1 MTGASPGSI
10 GRVADAI
17 DHVTKRRVAIKK
29 IEGVF
34 GIFENAKRTYREI
47 RLLRMLNHANII
59 NIVHMQRPKNPDTFT
74 DVYIV
79 FERMDLDMRL
89 LGRDV
94 EQELTLPHVLWFM
107 YNVRAWFEL
116 SSFDGRARD
125 TLHCFSR
132 CSIHCSCSRH

>member
-34 GIFENAKRTYREI
+34 NTFENAKRTYREI

-79 FERMDLDMRL
+79 FERMDLDIQK

-94 EQELTLPHVLWFM
+94 EQQLTLPHVLWFM
-107 YNVRAWFEL
+107 YNVRAWFVL
-116 SSFDGRARD
+116 SGFDGRAHD
-125 TLHCFSR
+125 CQH
-132 CSIHCSCSRH
+132 